1 MPLPR
6 PPSAFT
12 AVAALVWTCFARCKP
27 FSSQDDAQLF
37 FFADTRE
44 RLDPPVDTGYVGA
57 CLTGCLSK
65 LPVPELRGDCALA
78 AAAST
83 VQDGINKVKKDPLVG
98 WNFLVL
104 LADASLDR
112 VMNLSGSS
120 GFRAYE
126 VADFGWGKPRRT
138 EPIRMNHD
146 GQVALMRSRD
156 GRGVQVSVS
165 LLQPAHM
172 DAFKSNFFEL
182 LK

>member
-1 MPLPR
+1 MPGGQELARSVLRKVAPNLPSFTRRTFTLDERDIQRLKQRIVHLSESHGMPLPR

-112 VMNLSGSS
+112 VMT
-120 GFRAYE
+120 
-126 VADFGWGKPRRT
+126 D
-138 EPIRMNHD
+138 EPIGLVR
-146 GQVALMRSRD
+146 L
-156 GRGVQVSVS
+156 
-165 LLQPAHM
+165 
-172 DAFKSNFFEL
+172 
-182 LK
+182 